1 MKVDTSKAKEI
12 YPPHSALHEIP
23 RGKTEYIINGLEK
36 FSLYEVSLDE
46 KGKILKELL
55 YQVSMIAINKNGGE
69 SLPTYTVKVVT
80 HMEGEALD
88 PTAVETPNLPDIRS
102 CCISNNVSHA
112 L

>member
-23 RGKTEYIINGLEK
+23 QGKTEYIINGLEK
-36 FSLYEVSLDE
+36 FSLYEVSLH
-46 KGKILKELL
+46 KKWKILKKLN
-55 YQVSMIAINKNGGE
+55 YQVSMLALNKNGGA
-69 SLPTYTVKVVT
+69 SLSTYGVKVVT
-80 HMEGEALD
+80 HMDGRKKD
-88 PTAVETPNLPDIRS
+88 PKAEESPSLPDIRS